1 LEVSTATIDL
11 GAELASAS
19 IGLTN
24 TGDEPVDWAIPGDA
38 APFIWSTTGGTL
50 QPGESFELQLG
61 IDRNGLPEG
70 DVARQFALVSSAE
83 GGRQVTAMASIE
95 HPPTVT
101 VVRTTSSLQCPN
113 PAGVVAVTVTD
124 ESAITGAV
132 LSWSGPGA
140 AGSTAMTSGG
150 GGWSGRLT
158 PQAVNGAWTWVVTAT
173 DARGNTGTATAPF
186 VVVGC

>member
-1 LEVSTATIDL
+1 LEVSAAAIDL
-11 GAELASAS
+11 GGELASAT

-24 TGDEPVDWAIPGDA
+24 TGEEPLDWAITGEA
-38 APFIWSTTGGTL
+38 APFIWSSTGGTL
-50 QPGESFELQLG
+50 QPGETFELQLG
-61 IDRNGLPEG
+61 VDRDGLPEG
-70 DVARQFALVSSAE
+70 DVARQFPFASSAE
-83 GGRQVTAMASIE
+83 GGTQVTAMASVE

-101 VVRTTSSLQCPN
+101 VIRTTSSLRCPN

-124 ESAITGAV
+124 ESAVTDVV

-173 DARGNTGTATAPF
+173 DARGNTGTASAPF
-186 VVVGC
+186 VVAGC